1 MTKTENLKMLEIS
14 LSDLRKSQREL
25 KIEMNK
31 MRELSYKIR
40 ELIED
45 MKGSIIHDDQNGKGI
60 M

>member
-25 KIEMNK
+25 KIEINK
-31 MRELSYKIR
+31 MRELSHKMR

-45 MKGSIIHDDQNGKGI
+45 MKGAIIRDDKN
-60 M
+60 

>member
-45 MKGSIIHDDQNGKGI
+45 MKGAIIHDDQNGKGI